1 VPLLAELCYKCAM
14 RKSPW
19 ASRNRLAVLA
29 ALSTPFV
36 VSSALS
42 LFRDSFPNTDA
53 ALVLVLVVV
62 AVAANGYRLAGALAA
77 LSAAV
82 WFDFFLTQPYER
94 FTVDRAADTKTTLL
108 LLAVGTA
115 VTELA
120 AWGRRKAVLASG
132 QAGYLTGIR
141 AATEVVS
148 TGGPGTQL
156 TQDVAHQLARILGLA
171 ECRFEHGAA
180 GVGQPARLRHD
191 GEIEW
196 RHQVWDVDRRGL
208 PVDVD
213 IEVIVETAGR
223 LVGRFMMRASADSH
237 PTRAQ
242 RLVAVTLASQVGPA
256 LG

>member
-1 VPLLAELCYKCAM
+1 M
-14 RKSPW
+14 RIPPW
-19 ASRNRLAVLA
+19 ATRNRLAVLA
-29 ALSTPFV
+29 GLGTPLV
-36 VSSALS
+36 VSGALS
-42 LFRDSFPNTDA
+42 LFRGSFPNTDA

-77 LSAAV
+77 LSAAL

-94 FTVDRAADTKTTLL
+94 FTVDRAADTKTTVL

-148 TGGPGTQL
+148 TGRAGTQL
-156 TQDVAHQLARILGLA
+156 TQDVSHQLVRMLGLA
-171 ECRFEHGAA
+171 QCQFEHGAA

-191 GEIEW
+191 GEVEW
-196 RHQVWDVDRRGL
+196 RHQLWDVDRKGL

-213 IEVIVETAGR
+213 IEVVVETAGH